1 MIKIVMYELEAQ
13 KLAFSDKEKKMAEE
27 AYCVKCKQKRQML
40 DGQKVTMA
48 NGRPAMKG
56 KCAVCGTT
64 LFKILPK
71 QTA

>member
-1 MIKIVMYELEAQ
+1 
-13 KLAFSDKEKKMAEE
+13 MAAEV
-27 AYCVKCKQKRQML
+27 AYCVKCKQKRDMV
-40 DGQKVTMA
+40 DPQKVTMA

-71 QTA
+71 ERA